1 MGHVVCILAMLLA
14 LSDTAAQ
21 LRINEVHPTPPSG
34 EPEWVELMNTGKT
47 PLYIGSWYLCDTR
60 SCVTLPAIT
69 VEPGGYVVLT
79 RDAEALREVRIVE
92 AMIIDCALPSL
103 NNTSDIVV
111 LRDAD
116 SMTVDSIAYR
126 TEVRGRSIERGDD
139 DWGPTYARDSATCG
153 YLNSRVRLRHDLR
166 LSGVMPGGPVPHL
179 TVHVLQAGNT
189 TSRERTITFVADSV
203 NLRTTVPPL
212 APEASWQW
220 TVPLDALPARGVLHC
235 TVALSRGDDRAVN
248 DTADAV
254 IYVPPPT
261 SLVSITEVMLTPL
274 PHQCDYVEVH
284 NGTQDTIDL
293 DGWMLVD
300 LSRDTV
306 RATGQALVPPM
317 GYGVI
322 ATDTTVRRMMYDDH
336 RSTVALVR
344 RSFNIDAGG
353 EDVVLLNPSGFAV
366 DVARCDPAMHIDVLA
381 DRRGVALEKLNPS
394 LLGIDPSSW
403 TSSGDLDG
411 GTPGRGNS
419 VGITLPVRTRGHLDV
434 GTTQPYVIRYRQPF
448 RHATAFMHVLSVDG
462 AVIRTLLDN
471 VVIGAEG
478 AISWDG
484 RDDAQSVVPRGP
496 YIVSFTALDAA
507 SERVVDAVATVVAS
521 GRVR

>member
-1 MGHVVCILAMLLA
+1 MRPIVCIIAIVFTLFEA
-14 LSDTAAQ
+14 AAQ

-34 EPEWVELMNTGKT
+34 EPEWVELMNSGKT
-47 PLYIGSWYLCDTR
+47 PVHIGSWYLCDTR
-60 SCVTLPAIT
+60 SCVTLPSIT
-69 VEPGGYVVLT
+69 VEPGAYVVLT
-79 RDAEALREVRIVE
+79 RDAEALREVRMVE
-92 AMIIDCALPSL
+92 AMIVDCALPSL

-116 SMTVDSIAYR
+116 SATVDSVAYR
-126 TEVRGRSIERGDD
+126 TDVRGRSIERGDD
-139 DWGPTYARDSATCG
+139 SWGPTYARDSATCG
-153 YLNSRVRLRHDLR
+153 YLNSRFRLRHDLR
-166 LSGVMPGGPVPHL
+166 LGGVMPGGPVPHL

-212 APEASWQW
+212 TPEASWQW
-220 TVPLDALPARGVLHC
+220 TIPLDDLPLRRLLDC
-235 TVALSRGDDRAVN
+235 TVFLSRGDDRAMN

-254 IYVPPPT
+254 IHVPPPT
-261 SLVSITEVMLTPL
+261 SLVSVTEVMLAPL
-274 PHQCDYVEVH
+274 SHQCDYVEVY

-300 LSRDTV
+300 LSLDTV

-317 GYGVI
+317 GYGII
-322 ATDTTVRRMMYDDH
+322 ATDTTVRRMMHDDH

-353 EDVVLLNPSGFAV
+353 EDVALLNPSGFNV
-366 DVARCDPAMHIDVLA
+366 DVARCDPAMHVDVLA
-381 DRRGVALEKLNPS
+381 DRRGVALEKLDPS

-403 TSSGDLDG
+403 TSSGDVDG

-448 RHATAFMHVLSVDG
+448 RHATAFMHVVSVDG
-462 AVIRTLLDN
+462 AVVRTLLDN
-471 VVIGAEG
+471 VVIGTDG

-484 RDDAQSVVPRGP
+484 RNDSHELVPRGP
-496 YIVSFTALDAA
+496 YVVSFTALDAT
-507 SERVVDAVATVVAS
+507 SERVVAAVATIVAS
-521 GRVR
+521 GQDR

>member
-1 MGHVVCILAMLLA
+1 MRPLVCIIAIVVA
-14 LSDTAAQ
+14 LSEAAAQ

-34 EPEWVELMNTGKT
+34 EPEWVELMNAGTT
-47 PLYIGSWYLCDTR
+47 PVHIGSWYLCDTR

-69 VEPGGYVVLT
+69 VEPGAYVVLT

-116 SMTVDSIAYR
+116 SATVDSVAYR

-139 DWGPTYARDSATCG
+139 GWGPTYARDSATCG

-166 LSGVMPGGPVPHL
+166 LGGVMPGGPVPHL

-220 TVPLDALPARGVLHC
+220 TIPLDVLPTRGVLHC
-235 TVALSRGDDRAVN
+235 TVALSRGDDRAAN

-254 IYVPPPT
+254 VHVPPPT
-261 SLVSITEVMLTPL
+261 SLVSITEVMFAPRSR
-274 PHQCDYVEVH
+274 QCDYVEVF
-284 NGTQDTIDL
+284 NGTSDTIDL

-300 LSRDTV
+300 VSEDTV
-306 RATGQALVPPM
+306 RASGHVLVSPM
-317 GYGVI
+317 DYGII
-322 ATDTTVRRMMYDDH
+322 ATDTNVRGMMHDH
-336 RSTVALVR
+336 HGTKVALVR
-344 RSFNIDAGG
+344 RSFNIDTGG
-353 EDVVLLNPSGFAV
+353 DDVALLNPSGFTV

-381 DRRGVALEKLNPS
+381 DPRGVALEKLDPS
-394 LLGIDPSSW
+394 LIGLDPSSW
-403 TSSGDLDG
+403 TSSGDVSG
-411 GTPGRGNS
+411 GTPGRANS
-419 VGITLPVRTRGHLDV
+419 VGINLPGLTRGHLDV
-434 GTTQPYVIRYRQPF
+434 GTEQPYIIRYRQPF
-448 RHATAFMHVLSVDG
+448 RHATAFMQVLSVDG

-484 RDDAQSVVPRGP
+484 RNDTQTVVPRGP
-496 YIVSFTALDAA
+496 YVVAFTALDAT
-507 SERVVDAVATVVAS
+507 SERVVDAVTTIVAS
-521 GRVR
+521 GRER